1 MNKSNI
7 NEQPAQTEADSNST
21 AQNQQV
27 SQTNA
32 NTNVSSRFKW
42 KSISY
47 CGEEPY
53 TDTPPWVEIK
63 NTSEDVNGNKIVTVW
78 NKNKTPKIQSFYN
91 GVLVHSCNRDAK
103 EFGRDF
109 FSSYGWHQEMIHR
122 EAESIVENGC

>member
-1 MNKSNI
+1 MKKVDKSSFAGTNDESST
-7 NEQPAQTEADSNST
+7 NVHSSQVCQPIAKHD
-21 AQNQQV
+21 
-27 SQTNA
+27 
-32 NTNVSSRFKW
+32 VSSRFKW

-109 FSSYGWHQEMIHR
+109 FNSYGWHQEMIHR

>member
-1 MNKSNI
+1 MNLKNI
-7 NEQPAQTEADSNST
+7 NERQPEPKHNSDST
-21 AQNQQV
+21 ADNLQV
-27 SQTNA
+27 SPTCPKPI
-32 NTNVSSRFKW
+32 VSSRFKW

-91 GVLVHSCNRDAK
+91 GILVHSCNRDAK